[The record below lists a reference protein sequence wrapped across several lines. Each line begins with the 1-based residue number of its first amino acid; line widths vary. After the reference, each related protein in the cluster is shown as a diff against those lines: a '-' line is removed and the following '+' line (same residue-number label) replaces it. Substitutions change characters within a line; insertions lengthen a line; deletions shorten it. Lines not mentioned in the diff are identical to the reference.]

1 MTTRIRTTG
10 KKATRIRTT
19 GKKVERLE
27 PAEFA
32 AAIGAQP
39 VTREELANPRS
50 ALFLAMMA
58 SLERR
63 RQSTGGR
70 PGLEGIDKRVKIPVS
85 NRDWKSLEE
94 IASKI
99 AKPGSTPSP
108 SQIASVVMSMAI
120 EAIAKNAPSLEDLK
134 IHFSTTSCDNAKPG
148 LIDANSTH

>member
-19 GKKVERLE
+19 GHKAERLE
-27 PAEFA
+27 PAAFA

-39 VTREELANPRS
+39 VTVEELARS
-50 ALFLAMMA
+50 TLFLTMMA

-134 IHFSTTSCDNAKPG
+134 IHFSSTSGDHSA
-148 LIDANSTH
+148 SSVVVRS

>member
-19 GKKVERLE
+19 GIKAERLE
-27 PAEFA
+27 PAAFA

-39 VTREELANPRS
+39 VTVDELANPRS

-58 SLERR
+58 SLESR

-94 IASKI
+94 IASKL
-99 AKPGSTPSP
+99 AKPGSAPSP

-134 IHFSTTSCDNAKPG
+134 IHFSTTNA
-148 LIDANSTH
+148 TH